1 MSDLD
6 EETMDLNID
15 NYTID
20 ELLLVYNIDTTA
32 TKNEIYAKSLLF
44 LERFKGND
52 KKEFYDFFVKARD
65 KLVEFVE
72 STYDF
77 DEEYSLLITQDD
89 DTNIDPAH
97 INANK
102 KILADRY
109 VFDDRDS
116 NIVVNKVMKTIVINT
131 ENLTTD
137 DNVSDFTFNFSDTL
151 YDVLSLSLYSYSIPY
166 SWYNIDEIYGN
177 DRFIV
182 ENTNINN
189 KSIVIITSGNYTPLQ
204 LIQEIQTQIN
214 KPVSEG
220 GIGLQGDSIERIT
233 FSYNEINSKVNIT
246 FNTASF
252 NTFIFYNGTFGT
264 PTNNLGYIL
273 GFRDNQLSKISL
285 PSNST
290 NLPYTITSKTICSIA
305 STKYLQIYLDDFQRN
320 RLPSNLLNTY
330 DDKLQKI
337 DNNHKFDYL
346 ERNANTESKRFG
358 YVVPSEPR
366 NLTQNQIYAINA
378 IERANTGFDACG
390 LPTTSVINNDPPS
403 DTDLFAIIHPFSN
416 QTQKPNSG
424 DILTSSDISLPYNK
438 RIYFGPTN
446 LSTFRIKLLDDK
458 GNIVNMNQFHY
469 SISLICECLYKKP
482 K

>member
-44 LERFKGND
+44 LERFKGED

-77 DEEYSLLITQDD
+77 DEEYSLLITKEDES
-89 DTNIDPAH
+89 NIDPAH
-97 INANK
+97 INTNK
-102 KILADRY
+102 QILENRY

-131 ENLTTD
+131 THLTNSD
-137 DNVSDFTFNFSDTL
+137 KVSNFTFDLSDTL
-151 YDVLSLSLYSYSIPY
+151 YDVLNLSLYSYSIPY
-166 SWYNIDEIYGN
+166 SWYNINDETYSN
-177 DRFIV
+177 NMFI
-182 ENTNINN
+182 INHNFDSSKN
-189 KSIVIITSGNYTPLQ
+189 KSITISNGNYTASQ
-204 LIQEIQTQIN
+204 LIQVIQNTIN
-214 KPVSEG
+214 DVNK
-220 GIGLQGDSIERIT
+220 GIGMREATEDEYIT
-233 FSYNEINSKVNIT
+233 IKYNEYNGKCEII
-246 FNTASF
+246 FNYSDF
-252 NTFIFYNGTFGT
+252 DKIIFYDGTFGSA
-264 PTNNLGYIL
+264 NKNLGYTL
-273 GFRDNQLSKISL
+273 GFRNNIYERTTEINTYVSQSIV
-285 PSNST
+285 ST
-290 NLPYTITSKTICSIA
+290 NG
-305 STKYLQIYLDDFQRN
+305 TKYLQIYLDDFQNN

-330 DDKLQKI
+330 DDNYNKI
-337 DNNHKFDYL
+337 DNNHIFDNIQRSQDINSATFDYVIPY
-346 ERNANTESKRFG
+346 RGS
-358 YVVPSEPR
+358 
-366 NLTQNQIYAINA
+366 NLTKNQIYAINS
-378 IERANTGFDACG
+378 IERAKKDPPKDACG
-390 LPTTSVINNDPPS
+390 NEITSNIFNSTPTT

-416 QTQKPNSG
+416 QTTRPNIG

-446 LSTFRIKLLDDK
+446 ISRLHIKLLDEW
-458 GNIVNMNQFHY
+458 GNEINLNGQNY
-469 SISLICECLYKKP
+469 SISLLCECLYKKP

>member
-1 MSDLD
+1 MGDLD
-6 EETMDLNID
+6 EEMDLNID

-20 ELLLVYNIDTTA
+20 ELLLVYNLDTTA

-44 LERFKGND
+44 LNRFEGGED

-65 KLVEFVE
+65 KLVSFVE

-77 DEEYSLLITQDD
+77 DEEYSLLITQED

-102 KILADRY
+102 KILEDRY

-137 DNVSDFTFNFSDTL
+137 DNVSDFTFHFSDTL
-151 YDVLSLSLYSYSIPY
+151 YDVLSLSLYSYTIPY
-166 SWYNIDEIYGN
+166 TWYNIDETYGN
-177 DRFIV
+177 DRFIIDDSGAGS
-182 ENTNINN
+182 T
-189 KSIVIITSGNYTPLQ
+189 IIIIKSGNYTPVQ

-214 KPVSEG
+214 DG
-220 GIGLQGDSIERIT
+220 DTGIGLQGAVEKIT
-233 FSYNEINSKVNIT
+233 LSYDEINGKINVIFNKSYYNKV
-246 FNTASF
+246 
-252 NTFIFYNGTFGT
+252 IFYDGTFGT

-273 GFRDNQLSKISL
+273 GFRNDQLSEISK
-285 PSNST
+285 PSGST
-290 NLPYTITSKTICSIA
+290 NIVTSKSICSIIT
-305 STKYLQIYLDDFQRN
+305 TKYLQIYLDDFQRN

-346 ERNANTESKRFG
+346 ERNANTDSKTFG

-378 IERANTGFDACG
+378 IERANTGLDACG
-390 LPTTSVINNDPPS
+390 LPNTSVSNNDPPS
-403 DTDLFAIIHPFSN
+403 DSDLFAIIHPFSN
-416 QTQKPNSG
+416 QTQKPTTG

-446 LSTFRIKLLDDK
+446 LDAFRIKLLDDK
-458 GNIVNMNQFHY
+458 GNTVNMNQFHY
-469 SISLICECLYKKP
+469 TISLICECLYKKP